1 MIGIRNCYFLFL
13 SIFGILQLIVF
24 YSKSSFYFKI
34 PILVFFIIS
43 ILYSL
48 FILNST
54 IKNKTNHIIYLFNLT
69 FSYLILSL
77 LGIIISPIVINAK
90 ELYDIHIV
98 FSSIII
104 FSLTIGLI
112 LGWYFL
118 NHRDFRKIQEVIKIR
133 ENDIEVKSVNF
144 WSELSLDKAPWLK
157 KPLQAVKYGFVSF
170 TVFIGGSAVGISLA
184 IAEGLKRSDLLSS
197 SINTHAFLFF
207 ILGVPVA
214 LASGILLYPL
224 LSYLYRW
231 RKLVKEI
238 KQEYGSYTVLLNLE
252 NKPYSELKQELSE
265 G

>member
-1 MIGIRNCYFLFL
+1 M
-13 SIFGILQLIVF
+13 
-24 YSKSSFYFKI
+24 
-34 PILVFFIIS
+34 
-43 ILYSL
+43 
-48 FILNST
+48 
-54 IKNKTNHIIYLFNLT
+54 KNKTNHVIYLFNLT

-90 ELYDIHIV
+90 ELYDIHII

-112 LGWYFL
+112 LGWCFL

-184 IAEGLKRSDLLSS
+184 IAEGLKRSDWLSS

-224 LSYLYRW
+224 LSHLYRW
-231 RKLVKEI
+231 RKLVREI

-252 NKPYSELKQELSE
+252 NKPYSELKADLAKNL
-265 G
+265 